1 MPKEEN
7 GARGPLALEPKPVC
21 PSVGSGRED
30 LDARPEGMDPEL
42 AVEAGAAPDA
52 ADGILGD
59 GFASPAPMAGDA
71 NRRKLKQTYRARH
84 GGPVDDFEE
93 RIAAAYRSAE
103 IAERERAAARERK
116 EHDRSI
122 SPGL

>member
-7 GARGPLALEPKPVC
+7 GARGPLTLEPEPTC
-21 PSVGSGRED
+21 PAAGSGRED

-71 NRRKLKQTYRARH
+71 NRRKLKQTYRARR
-84 GGPVDDFEE
+84 GEPLDE

-103 IAERERAAARERK
+103 ILERERAAARERK
-116 EHDRSI
+116 DRERSFGQEI
-122 SPGL
+122 